1 MNMPRSG
8 EKTASARTWIG
19 ARKRNAALGLLAIG
33 AAASVAVSG
42 PSAEETKST
51 GGGTRFNSPAE
62 RAAYAMGV
70 SAARSFSFLG
80 FSEREYS
87 LFAEGLRDQRAGN
100 ARVQLAAELANMES
114 FQKQRSDQRSE
125 QNRASNQAFLDEAKK
140 AQGAKVLPSGA
151 VLQLLSPG
159 SGRTPELVGHV
170 TVNFS
175 TYLPDGTLVDSSE
188 ARGGKQRLPFNQ
200 VMNCWV
206 EALKEMRPGA
216 RARLSCPDTGA
227 YGAQGLGSLVPPGSP
242 VRFDLEL
249 LAVDFT
255 PSLEDI
261 HKGMGGAGGGG
272 GMGGAPRRR

>member
-1 MNMPRSG
+1 MSMRGSS
-8 EKTASARTWIG
+8 EETASARTWIG
-19 ARKRNAALGLLAIG
+19 ARKKQAALGLLAIG
-33 AAASVAVSG
+33 AAASVAISG
-42 PSAEETKST
+42 PSAEETKSA
-51 GGGTRFNSPAE
+51 GGTRFNSAAE

-80 FSEREYS
+80 FSEREYA
-87 LFAEGLRDQRAGN
+87 LFTEGLRDQRAGN
-100 ARVQLAAELANMES
+100 SRVQLAAELANMES

-125 QNRASNQAFLDEAKK
+125 QNRAGNQAFLDEAKK
-140 AQGAKVLPSGA
+140 VQGAKVLPSGA

-170 TVNFS
+170 TLNFS

-261 HKGMGGAGGGG
+261 HKGMGGGGGGGGG
-272 GMGGAPRRR
+272 GMGAPRRR